1 MTRQKRA
8 ISTFALCS
16 ALALAASTALAERAL
31 IIVNF
36 AYPDAAPQTA
46 LREDAFA
53 VSEALFGLGYNVAR
67 LENPAPERIE
77 AALQELATVTGPV
90 VIYYAGRM
98 QADDLLTVSG
108 GPLALDD
115 ALTQAGDRDA
125 TMVFLDNCQ
134 TGDAASE
141 IAAQSEDTPTL
152 PPREGLFLVR
162 SPDPCPEGP
171 ALTDLLLERLEI
183 PGLDTSAMFADTDM
197 VVQSTLTAPQVFR
210 RADTGMRLTA
220 EDYRMLDTLSPE
232 AQAQML
238 ALWAEAGIAI
248 DRADAP
254 TPQATVQRSAP
265 RETVVLTQPVR
276 PVTGGATLVPVKPAA
291 NRVRDAVSLTPRTP
305 VPTQVS
311 AARPVPGAG
320 GLPQPSIIVGLIAPT
335 NASFATATETPGP
348 VAGSIIAFDDI
359 AGRRALRDSD
369 PETFGSLLQAG
380 AFDPPPG
387 EIVVALQTELTRM
400 SCYTSTI
407 DGQWG
412 PGSRAAVGR
421 YYEQIG
427 GAAPS
432 QDPDVSIF
440 RQIVLRDDVTCP
452 AVQAAPRPAAPAVSS
467 QPRATQPAAPAAPA
481 PPPAQPSR
489 TINQSTGSGIFR

>member
-1 MTRQKRA
+1 M
-8 ISTFALCS
+8 
-16 ALALAASTALAERAL
+16 
-31 IIVNF
+31 IVNF
-36 AYPDAAPQTA
+36 AYPDAAPQAA

-53 VSEALFGLGYNVAR
+53 VSEALFGLGYTVAR
-67 LENPAPERIE
+67 LENPEPRRIE
-77 AALQELATVTGPV
+77 DALQELAAVTGPV

-98 QADDLLTVSG
+98 QADDMVMVSG
-108 GPLALDD
+108 ATLALDD

-125 TMVFLDNCQ
+125 TAVFLDSCQ
-134 TGDAASE
+134 DGVAASE
-141 IAAQSEDTPTL
+141 PSQVTEQTPVEPEAPAAT
-152 PPREGLFLVR
+152 GVFLVR
-162 SPDPCPEGP
+162 APDPCTDGP
-171 ALTDLLLERLEI
+171 VLTDLLLERLEI
-183 PGLDTSAMFADTDM
+183 PGLDSSAMFADTDM
-197 VVQSTLTAPQVFR
+197 VVQSTLTAPLVFR
-210 RADTGMRLTA
+210 RADTGMRLSA

-248 DRADAP
+248 DRAGAP
-254 TPQATVQRSAP
+254 TPQASAPRPAP

-276 PVTGGATLVPVKPAA
+276 PVTGGATLVPIKPAA

-335 NASFATATETPGP
+335 EASFATATETPGP

-369 PETFGSLLQAG
+369 PDTFASLLQAG
-380 AFDPPPG
+380 AFDPPPD

-440 RQIVLRDDVTCP
+440 RQIALRDDVTCP
-452 AVQAAPRPAAPAVSS
+452 AVQAAPRPAATQAR
-467 QPRATQPAAPAAPA
+467 PRTVQPAAPAAPA
-481 PPPAQPSR
+481 APPPQTARPSR